1 MPNSVKGERIE
12 PTLPLCVAES
22 LVVNPFEELEG
33 KKFWLPRGR
42 HIIHKTRTA
51 NSESFQKL

>member
-1 MPNSVKGERIE
+1 MPSSVKGERIE

-22 LVVNPFEELEG
+22 LVVNPFEEMEG

-42 HIIHKTRTA
+42 RILHKTGTT
-51 NSESFQKL
+51 LT